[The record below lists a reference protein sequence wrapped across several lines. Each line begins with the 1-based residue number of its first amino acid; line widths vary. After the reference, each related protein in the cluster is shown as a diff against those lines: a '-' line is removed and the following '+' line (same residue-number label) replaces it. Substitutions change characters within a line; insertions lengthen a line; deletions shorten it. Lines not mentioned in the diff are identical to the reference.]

1 MKRYTIIILLILFN
15 IYGIYDYVN
24 VKKEYKKIINNE
36 TYKKIENDLSATIVS
51 YMDDINEKYGY
62 DITEINQLY
71 KTKENDKNEL
81 LNKIEQNEEKIELL
95 EEQEKVLKK
104 KYNAILEENKK
115 KNSYLIPN
123 IMKIN
128 QYSIGYPTGCE
139 SAALT
144 ILLNYWNENVT
155 VKDVAALLKK
165 GDAPHYENNVRYG
178 GNPYIEFI
186 GNPTDPYSYGVYDKP
201 IEDVANQIKPGIING
216 RGMSLNEV
224 LNLVK
229 QNRPVVV
236 WSTMHMALPYISDS
250 WIYKETNERINW
262 LSSLHAIIVI
272 GYTDTSIITSD
283 TLTGTIRYFNRNVFE
298 NRYNAFGKRALY
310 Y

>member
-1 MKRYTIIILLILFN
+1 MKNKLIIIFLGLLLTIN
-15 IYGIYDYVN
+15 IYEIYDY
-24 VKKEYKKIINNE
+24 
-36 TYKKIENDLSATIVS
+36 
-51 YMDDINEKYGY
+51 
-62 DITEINQLY
+62 NQL
-71 KTKENDKNEL
+71 KTKY
-81 LNKIEQNEEKIELL
+81 NKIEEEKLTKQVLSYEDNINKEYGYTKEELYKQNTIQKENKEKLQNQIKENEEKLKAL
-95 EEQEKVLKK
+95 EKQKNVLSK
-104 KYNAILEENKK
+104 KYKSLQENNKTFIIK
-115 KNSYLIPN
+115 G

-155 VKDVAALLKK
+155 IEEVAGLLKK

-186 GNPTDPYSYGVYDKP
+186 GNPTDQNSYCVYDKP
-201 IEDVANQIKPGIING
+201 IEEIANKLKPEIING

-224 LNLVK
+224 LQIVK
-229 QNRPVVV
+229 QNRPVIV
-236 WSTMHMALPYISDS
+236 WNTMDLKVPYISDT
-250 WIYKETNERINW
+250 WIYKPTGERINW
-262 LSSLHAIIVI
+262 LSSLHAIVII
-272 GYTDTSIITSD
+272 GYTETNVIVSD
-283 TLTGTIRYFNRNVFE
+283 SLTGTIRYFDKNIFE

>member
-1 MKRYTIIILLILFN
+1 MKNKLIIIFLGLLLTIN
-15 IYGIYDYVN
+15 IYEIYDY
-24 VKKEYKKIINNE
+24 
-36 TYKKIENDLSATIVS
+36 
-51 YMDDINEKYGY
+51 
-62 DITEINQLY
+62 NQL
-71 KTKENDKNEL
+71 KTKY
-81 LNKIEQNEEKIELL
+81 NKIEEKKLTKQVLSYEDNINKEYGYTKEELYKQNIVQKQNKEKLQNQIKENEEKIKAL
-95 EEQEKVLKK
+95 EKQKNVLSK
-104 KYNAILEENKK
+104 KYKSLQENNKTFIIK
-115 KNSYLIPN
+115 G

-155 VKDVAALLKK
+155 IEEVAGLLKK

-186 GNPTDPYSYGVYDKP
+186 GNPTDPNSYGVYDKP
-201 IEDVANQIKPGIING
+201 IEEIANKLKPEIING

-224 LNLVK
+224 LQIVK
-229 QNRPVVV
+229 QNRPVIV
-236 WSTMHMALPYISDS
+236 WNTMDLKVPYISDT
-250 WIYKETNERINW
+250 WIYKPTGERINW
-262 LSSLHAIIVI
+262 LSSLHAIVII
-272 GYTDTSIITSD
+272 GYTETNVIVSD
-283 TLTGTIRYFNRNVFE
+283 SLTGTIRYFDKNIFE

>member
-1 MKRYTIIILLILFN
+1 MKNKLIITFLGLLLIVN
-15 IYGIYDYVN
+15 IYEIYDYNQLKTKYNKIEEEKLTKQVLSYEDN
-24 VKKEYKKIINNE
+24 IKKEY
-36 TYKKIENDLSATIVS
+36 
-51 YMDDINEKYGY
+51 GY
-62 DITEINQLY
+62 TKEELY
-71 KTKENDKNEL
+71 KQNIVQKENKEKLQNQIKE
-81 LNKIEQNEEKIELL
+81 NEEKLKAL
-95 EEQEKVLKK
+95 EKQKNVLSK
-104 KYNAILEENKK
+104 KYKSLQENNKTFIIK
-115 KNSYLIPN
+115 E

-155 VKDVAALLKK
+155 IEEVVGLLKK

-186 GNPTDPYSYGVYDKP
+186 GNPTDPNSYGVYDKP
-201 IEDVANQIKPGIING
+201 IEEIANKLKPEIING

-224 LNLVK
+224 LQIVK
-229 QNRPVVV
+229 QNRPVIV
-236 WSTMHMALPYISDS
+236 WNTMDLKVPYISDT
-250 WIYKETNERINW
+250 WIYKPTGERINW
-262 LSSLHAIIVI
+262 LSSLHAIVII
-272 GYTDTSIITSD
+272 GYTETNVIVSD
-283 TLTGTIRYFNRNVFE
+283 SLTGTIRYFDKNIFE

>member
-1 MKRYTIIILLILFN
+1 MKNKLIITFLGLLLIVN
-15 IYGIYDYVN
+15 IYEIYDYNQLKTKYNKIEEEKLTKQVLSYEDN
-24 VKKEYKKIINNE
+24 IKKEY
-36 TYKKIENDLSATIVS
+36 
-51 YMDDINEKYGY
+51 GY
-62 DITEINQLY
+62 TKEELY
-71 KTKENDKNEL
+71 KQNIIQKENKEKLQNQIKE
-81 LNKIEQNEEKIELL
+81 NEEKLKAL
-95 EEQEKVLKK
+95 EKQKNVLSK
-104 KYNAILEENKK
+104 KYKSLQENNKTFIIK
-115 KNSYLIPN
+115 E

-155 VKDVAALLKK
+155 IEEVVGLLKK

-186 GNPTDPYSYGVYDKP
+186 GNPTDPNSYGVYDKP
-201 IEDVANQIKPGIING
+201 IEEIANKLKPEIING

-224 LNLVK
+224 LQIVK
-229 QNRPVVV
+229 QNRPVIV
-236 WSTMHMALPYISDS
+236 WNTMDLKVPYISDT
-250 WIYKETNERINW
+250 WIYKPTGERINW
-262 LSSLHAIIVI
+262 LSSLHAIVII
-272 GYTDTSIITSD
+272 GYTETNVIVSD
-283 TLTGTIRYFNRNVFE
+283 SLTGTIRYFDKNIFE

>member
-1 MKRYTIIILLILFN
+1 MKNKLIIIFLGLLLTIN
-15 IYGIYDYVN
+15 IYEIYDY
-24 VKKEYKKIINNE
+24 
-36 TYKKIENDLSATIVS
+36 
-51 YMDDINEKYGY
+51 
-62 DITEINQLY
+62 NQL
-71 KTKENDKNEL
+71 KTKY
-81 LNKIEQNEEKIELL
+81 NKIEEEKLTKQVLSYEDNINKEYGYTKEELYKQNTIQKENKEKLQNQIKENEEKLKAL
-95 EEQEKVLKK
+95 EKQKNVLSK
-104 KYNAILEENKK
+104 KYKSLQENNKTFIIK
-115 KNSYLIPN
+115 G

-155 VKDVAALLKK
+155 IEEVAGLLKK

-186 GNPTDPYSYGVYDKP
+186 GNPTDPNSYGVYDKP
-201 IEDVANQIKPGIING
+201 IEEIANKLKPGIING

-224 LNLVK
+224 LQIVK
-229 QNRPVVV
+229 QNRPVIV
-236 WSTMHMALPYISDS
+236 WNTMDLKVPYISDT
-250 WIYKETNERINW
+250 WIYKPTGERINW
-262 LSSLHAIIVI
+262 LSSLHAIVII
-272 GYTDTSIITSD
+272 GYTETNVIVSD
-283 TLTGTIRYFNRNVFE
+283 SLTGTIRYFDKNIFE

>member
-1 MKRYTIIILLILFN
+1 MKNKLMIIFLGLLLTIN
-15 IYGIYDYVN
+15 IYEIYDY
-24 VKKEYKKIINNE
+24 
-36 TYKKIENDLSATIVS
+36 
-51 YMDDINEKYGY
+51 
-62 DITEINQLY
+62 NQL
-71 KTKENDKNEL
+71 KTKY
-81 LNKIEQNEEKIELL
+81 NKIEEEKLTKQVLSYEDNINKEYGYTKEELYKQNTIQKENKEKLQNQIKENEEKLKAL
-95 EEQEKVLKK
+95 EKQKNVLSK
-104 KYNAILEENKK
+104 KYKSLQENNKTFIIK
-115 KNSYLIPN
+115 G

-155 VKDVAALLKK
+155 IEEVTGLLKK

-186 GNPTDPYSYGVYDKP
+186 GNPTDPNSYGVYDKP
-201 IEDVANQIKPGIING
+201 IEEIANKLKPEIING

-224 LNLVK
+224 LQIVK
-229 QNRPVVV
+229 QNRPVIV
-236 WSTMHMALPYISDS
+236 WNTMDLKVPYISDT
-250 WIYKETNERINW
+250 WIYKPTGERINW
-262 LSSLHAIIVI
+262 LSSLHAIVII
-272 GYTDTSIITSD
+272 GYTETNVIVSD
-283 TLTGTIRYFNRNVFE
+283 SLTGTIRYFDKNIFE

>member
-1 MKRYTIIILLILFN
+1 MKNKLIITFLGLLLTIN
-15 IYGIYDYVN
+15 IYEIYDY
-24 VKKEYKKIINNE
+24 
-36 TYKKIENDLSATIVS
+36 
-51 YMDDINEKYGY
+51 
-62 DITEINQLY
+62 NQL
-71 KTKENDKNEL
+71 KTKY
-81 LNKIEQNEEKIELL
+81 NKIEEEKLTK
-95 EEQEKVLKK
+95 QVLSYEDNISK
-104 KYNAILEENKK
+104 KYKSLQENNKTFIIK
-115 KNSYLIPN
+115 G

-155 VKDVAALLKK
+155 IEEVAGLLKK

-186 GNPTDPYSYGVYDKP
+186 GNPTDPNSYGVYDKP
-201 IEDVANQIKPGIING
+201 IEEIANKLKPEIING

-224 LNLVK
+224 LQIVK
-229 QNRPVVV
+229 QNRPVIV
-236 WSTMHMALPYISDS
+236 WNTMDLKVPYISDT
-250 WIYKETNERINW
+250 WIYKPTGERINW
-262 LSSLHAIIVI
+262 LSSLHAIVII
-272 GYTDTSIITSD
+272 GYTETNVIVSD
-283 TLTGTIRYFNRNVFE
+283 SLTGTIRYFDKNIFE

>member
-1 MKRYTIIILLILFN
+1 MKNKLIIIFLGLLLTIN
-15 IYGIYDYVN
+15 IYEIYDY
-24 VKKEYKKIINNE
+24 
-36 TYKKIENDLSATIVS
+36 
-51 YMDDINEKYGY
+51 
-62 DITEINQLY
+62 NQL
-71 KTKENDKNEL
+71 KTKY
-81 LNKIEQNEEKIELL
+81 NKIEEKKLTKQVLSYEDNINKEYGYTKEELYKQNIVQKENKEKLQNQIKENEEKLKAL
-95 EEQEKVLKK
+95 EKQKNVLSK
-104 KYNAILEENKK
+104 KYKSLQENNKTFIIK
-115 KNSYLIPN
+115 G

-155 VKDVAALLKK
+155 IEEVAGLLKK

-186 GNPTDPYSYGVYDKP
+186 GNPTDPNSYGVYDKP
-201 IEDVANQIKPGIING
+201 IEEIANKLKPEIING

-224 LNLVK
+224 LQIVK
-229 QNRPVVV
+229 QNRPVIV
-236 WSTMHMALPYISDS
+236 WNTMDLKVPYISDT
-250 WIYKETNERINW
+250 WIYKPTGERINW
-262 LSSLHAIIVI
+262 LSSLHAIVII
-272 GYTDTSIITSD
+272 GYTETNVIVSD
-283 TLTGTIRYFNRNVFE
+283 SLTGTIRYFDKNIFE

>member
-1 MKRYTIIILLILFN
+1 MKNKLIITFLGLLLIVN
-15 IYGIYDYVN
+15 IYEIYDYNQLKTKYNKIEEEKLTKQVLSYEDN
-24 VKKEYKKIINNE
+24 IKKEY
-36 TYKKIENDLSATIVS
+36 
-51 YMDDINEKYGY
+51 GY
-62 DITEINQLY
+62 TKEELY
-71 KTKENDKNEL
+71 KQNIIQKENKEKLQNQIKE
-81 LNKIEQNEEKIELL
+81 NEEKLKAL
-95 EEQEKVLKK
+95 EKQKNVLSK
-104 KYNAILEENKK
+104 KYKSLQENNKTFIIK
-115 KNSYLIPN
+115 G

-155 VKDVAALLKK
+155 IEEVAGLLKK

-186 GNPTDPYSYGVYDKP
+186 GNPTDPNSYGVYDKP
-201 IEDVANQIKPGIING
+201 IEEIANKLKPEIING

-224 LNLVK
+224 LQIVK
-229 QNRPVVV
+229 QNRPVIV
-236 WSTMHMALPYISDS
+236 WNTMDLKVPYISDT
-250 WIYKETNERINW
+250 WIYKPTGERINW
-262 LSSLHAIIVI
+262 LSSLHAIVII
-272 GYTDTSIITSD
+272 GYTETNVIVSD
-283 TLTGTIRYFNRNVFE
+283 SLTGTIRYFDKNIFE

>member
-1 MKRYTIIILLILFN
+1 MKNKLIIIFLGLLLTIN
-15 IYGIYDYVN
+15 IYEIYDY
-24 VKKEYKKIINNE
+24 
-36 TYKKIENDLSATIVS
+36 
-51 YMDDINEKYGY
+51 
-62 DITEINQLY
+62 NQL
-71 KTKENDKNEL
+71 KTKY
-81 LNKIEQNEEKIELL
+81 NKIEEEKLTKQVLSYEDNINKEYGYTKEELYKQNTIQKENKEKLQNQIKENEEKLKAL
-95 EEQEKVLKK
+95 EKQKNVLSK
-104 KYNAILEENKK
+104 KYKSLQENNKTFIIK
-115 KNSYLIPN
+115 G

-155 VKDVAALLKK
+155 IEEVAGLLKK

-186 GNPTDPYSYGVYDKP
+186 GNPTDPNSYGVYDKP
-201 IEDVANQIKPGIING
+201 IEEIANKLKPEIING

-224 LNLVK
+224 LQIVK
-229 QNRPVVV
+229 QNRPVIV
-236 WSTMHMALPYISDS
+236 WNTMDLKVPYISDT
-250 WIYKETNERINW
+250 WIYKPTGERINW
-262 LSSLHAIIVI
+262 LSSLHAIVII
-272 GYTDTSIITSD
+272 GYTETNVIVSD
-283 TLTGTIRYFNRNVFE
+283 SLTGTIRYFDKNIFE

>member
-1 MKRYTIIILLILFN
+1 MKNKLIITFLGLLLIVN
-15 IYGIYDYVN
+15 IYEIYDYNQLKTKYNKIEEEKLTKQVLSYEDN
-24 VKKEYKKIINNE
+24 IKKEY
-36 TYKKIENDLSATIVS
+36 
-51 YMDDINEKYGY
+51 GY
-62 DITEINQLY
+62 TKEELY
-71 KTKENDKNEL
+71 KQNIVQKENKEKLQNQIKE
-81 LNKIEQNEEKIELL
+81 NEEKLKAL
-95 EEQEKVLKK
+95 EKQKNVLSK
-104 KYNAILEENKK
+104 KYKSLQENNKTFIIK
-115 KNSYLIPN
+115 G

-155 VKDVAALLKK
+155 IEEVVGLLKK

-186 GNPTDPYSYGVYDKP
+186 GNPTDPNSYGVYDKP
-201 IEDVANQIKPGIING
+201 IEEIANKLKPEIING

-224 LNLVK
+224 LQIVK
-229 QNRPVVV
+229 QNRPVIV
-236 WSTMHMALPYISDS
+236 WNTMDLKVPYISDT
-250 WIYKETNERINW
+250 WIYKPTGERINW
-262 LSSLHAIIVI
+262 LSSLHAIVII
-272 GYTDTSIITSD
+272 GYTETNVIVSD
-283 TLTGTIRYFNRNVFE
+283 SLTGTIRYFDKNIFE

>member
-1 MKRYTIIILLILFN
+1 MKNKLIIIFLGLLLTIN
-15 IYGIYDYVN
+15 IYEIYDY
-24 VKKEYKKIINNE
+24 
-36 TYKKIENDLSATIVS
+36 
-51 YMDDINEKYGY
+51 
-62 DITEINQLY
+62 NQL
-71 KTKENDKNEL
+71 KTKY
-81 LNKIEQNEEKIELL
+81 NKIEEEKLTKQVLSYEDNINKEYGYTKEELYKQNTIQKENKVKENEEKLKAL
-95 EEQEKVLKK
+95 EKQKNVLSK
-104 KYNAILEENKK
+104 KYKSLQENNKTFIIK
-115 KNSYLIPN
+115 G

-155 VKDVAALLKK
+155 IEEVAGLLKK

-186 GNPTDPYSYGVYDKP
+186 GNPTDPNSYGVYDKP
-201 IEDVANQIKPGIING
+201 IEEIANKLKPEIING

-224 LNLVK
+224 LQIVK
-229 QNRPVVV
+229 QNRPVIV
-236 WSTMHMALPYISDS
+236 WNTMDLKVPYISDT
-250 WIYKETNERINW
+250 WIYKPTGERINW
-262 LSSLHAIIVI
+262 LSSLHAIVII
-272 GYTDTSIITSD
+272 GYTETNVIVSD
-283 TLTGTIRYFNRNVFE
+283 SLTGTIRYFDKNIFE

>member
-1 MKRYTIIILLILFN
+1 MKNKLMIIFLGLLLTIN
-15 IYGIYDYVN
+15 IYEIYDY
-24 VKKEYKKIINNE
+24 
-36 TYKKIENDLSATIVS
+36 
-51 YMDDINEKYGY
+51 
-62 DITEINQLY
+62 NQL
-71 KTKENDKNEL
+71 KTKY
-81 LNKIEQNEEKIELL
+81 NKIEEEKLTKQVLSYEDNINKEYGYTKEELYKQNIVQKENKEKLQNQIKENEEKLKAL
-95 EEQEKVLKK
+95 EKQKNVLSK
-104 KYNAILEENKK
+104 KYKSLQENNKTFIIK
-115 KNSYLIPN
+115 G

-155 VKDVAALLKK
+155 IEEVAGLLKK

-186 GNPTDPYSYGVYDKP
+186 GNPTDPNSYGVYDKP
-201 IEDVANQIKPGIING
+201 IEEIANKLKPEIING

-224 LNLVK
+224 LQIVK
-229 QNRPVVV
+229 QNRPVIV
-236 WSTMHMALPYISDS
+236 WNTMDLKVPYISDT
-250 WIYKETNERINW
+250 WIYKPTGERINW
-262 LSSLHAIIVI
+262 LSSLHAIVII
-272 GYTDTSIITSD
+272 GYTETNVIVSD
-283 TLTGTIRYFNRNVFE
+283 SLTGTIRYFDKNIFE

>member
-1 MKRYTIIILLILFN
+1 MKNKLIITFLGLLLIVN
-15 IYGIYDYVN
+15 IYEIYDY
-24 VKKEYKKIINNE
+24 
-36 TYKKIENDLSATIVS
+36 
-51 YMDDINEKYGY
+51 
-62 DITEINQLY
+62 NQL
-71 KTKENDKNEL
+71 KTKY
-81 LNKIEQNEEKIELL
+81 NKIEEEKLTKQVLSYEDNINKEYGYTKEELYKQNIVQKENKVKLQNQIKENEEKIKAL
-95 EEQEKVLKK
+95 EKQKNVLSK
-104 KYNAILEENKK
+104 KYKSLQENNKTFIIK
-115 KNSYLIPN
+115 G

-155 VKDVAALLKK
+155 IEEVAGLLKK

-186 GNPTDPYSYGVYDKP
+186 GNPTDPNSYGVYDKP
-201 IEDVANQIKPGIING
+201 IEEIANKLKPEIING

-224 LNLVK
+224 LQIVK
-229 QNRPVVV
+229 QNRPVIV
-236 WSTMHMALPYISDS
+236 WNTMDLKVPYISDT
-250 WIYKETNERINW
+250 WIYKPTGERINW
-262 LSSLHAIIVI
+262 LSSLHAIVII
-272 GYTDTSIITSD
+272 GYTETNVIVSD
-283 TLTGTIRYFNRNVFE
+283 SLTGTIRYFDKNIFE